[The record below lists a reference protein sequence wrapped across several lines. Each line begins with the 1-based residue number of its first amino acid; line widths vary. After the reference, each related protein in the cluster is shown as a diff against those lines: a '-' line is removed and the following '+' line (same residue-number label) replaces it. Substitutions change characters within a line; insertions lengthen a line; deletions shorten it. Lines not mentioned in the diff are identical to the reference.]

1 MKNENIMRKQN
12 VWALCLLGMT
22 CLVSCNNEQELSDMK
37 TDSPMNLT
45 AVQVKQSVQ
54 SRASSDNQW
63 TGDGTENVS
72 VSDGSKVAAYTVVNE
87 SGELQCSDDN
97 NQLYWASATEEQTIT
112 AWYPATADN
121 KLWKNWTVKS
131 DQSDDGYQQSDF
143 MYTSAKVALQGSHVL
158 PFRHQTAKVI
168 VHLLKNEVMA
178 EELAGATVTIR
189 NVALQGNVNGGVL
202 TRNEQAAV
210 EDLTPK
216 SVSPGKEYLASY
228 EALLIPQ
235 LVKDKVLIEIITTGG
250 KTYTYKPK
258 GNEGLLEGT
267 CQNIYYVTVGKPGI
281 SVVVERG
288 GLQWGQEGD
297 DQIVDMTRE

>member
-1 MKNENIMRKQN
+1 MRKQN
-12 VWALCLLGMT
+12 VWALCLIGIA
-22 CLVSCNNEQELSDMK
+22 CLVSCNNEQEFSGM
-37 TDSPMNLT
+37 TSDSPMNLT
-45 AVQVKQSVQ
+45 AVQVEQSIQ

-63 TGDGTENVS
+63 TGDGTENIS
-72 VSDGSKVAAYTVVNE
+72 VSDGSKVATYTVVNE
-87 SGELQCSDDN
+87 SGELQCANEN

-112 AWYPATADN
+112 AWYPATMDN
-121 KLWKNWTVKS
+121 KLWESWTVKS
-131 DQSDDGYQQSDF
+131 DQSGDGYQQSDF
-143 MYTSAKVALQGSHVL
+143 MYASAKVALQGSHVL
-158 PFRHQTAKVI
+158 PFRHQTAKVV

-189 NVALQGNVNGGVL
+189 NVALQGSVIGGAL
-202 TRNEQAAV
+202 TRNDQVGV
-210 EDLTPK
+210 EDVTPK
-216 SVSPGKEYLASY
+216 VVSPKKDYMASY

-235 LVKDKVLIEIITTGG
+235 LVKDKVFIEIRTTGG
-250 KTYTYKPK
+250 KTFTYKPK

-267 CQNIYYVTVGKPGI
+267 YQNIYYVTVGKPGI